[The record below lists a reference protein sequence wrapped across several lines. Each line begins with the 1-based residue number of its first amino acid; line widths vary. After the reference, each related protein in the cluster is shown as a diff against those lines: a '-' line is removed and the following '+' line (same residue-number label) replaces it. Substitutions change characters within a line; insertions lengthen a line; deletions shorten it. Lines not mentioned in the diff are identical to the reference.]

1 MGNRVIK
8 PPNNDCCE
16 GDCTRYHKWHPAVDS
31 NDVIFIPIFNLMR
44 RFYMFCF
51 QCEQTAKGE
60 GCTKIGVCGKQP
72 DVAILQDLLIY
83 ATKGLSLF
91 AREGRKVGV
100 TDARANAFTC
110 EAIFSTLTNVDFDP
124 ERFVTLIHEAV
135 SLRNALK
142 ENVAK
147 AGGKTDFTDE
157 AAKFTPAGTM
167 ADLIAQG
174 EKVGIK
180 SDPTMDADVLGLRE
194 LLIYGIKGVAAYADH
209 ARILGQEDDAVY
221 AFIHDAMAT
230 TLDKNVGVNDYVGLV
245 LKCGEVNLR
254 AMELLDAGNT
264 GTYGHPVPTSV
275 PLGHKKGKAILVSGH
290 DLKDLDMILQQTE
303 GKGIFVYTHGEML
316 PCHGYP
322 ELKKYKHFYGHYGT
336 AWQNQKSEFAA
347 FPGAIIMTTNCIQKP
362 QDSYM
367 DSIFTT
373 GLVGWPGLT
382 HIANKDFAPAIT
394 KALSMPGFA
403 EDEAGKNV
411 MVGFAR
417 NAVMG
422 VAGTVIEAVKS
433 KAIRHFFLVGGCD
446 GAKPGRNYYTKF
458 VEQVPKDCV
467 VLTLAC
473 GKFRFFD
480 KDLGDIGGIPR
491 LLDVGQCNDAY
502 SAVQI
507 AVALAG
513 AFNCG
518 VNDLPLSMI
527 LSWYEQKACAILL
540 TLLYLGIKNI
550 RLGPSLPAFITPN
563 VLDVLVKNFNIM
575 PISTPEE
582 DLKAILG

>member
-1 MGNRVIK
+1 
-8 PPNNDCCE
+8 
-16 GDCTRYHKWHPAVDS
+16 
-31 NDVIFIPIFNLMR
+31 
-44 RFYMFCF
+44 MFCF
-51 QCEQTAKGE
+51 QCEQTSKGT
-60 GCTKIGVCGKQP
+60 GCEKVGVCGKQP
-72 DVAILQDLLIY
+72 DVAALQDLLIY
-83 ATKGLSLF
+83 AVKGLALY
-91 AREGRKVGV
+91 AVEGRKVGV
-100 TDARANAFTC
+100 TDGDVDHFAC

-124 ERFVTLIHEAV
+124 ARFVSLINETV
-135 SLRNALK
+135 KLRDALK
-142 ENVAK
+142 AK
-147 AGGKTDFTDE
+147 VVNAGGRAVFDY
-157 AAKFTPAGTM
+157 AAASYTPDASVEG
-167 ADLIAQG
+167 LVAQG

-180 SDPTMDADVLGLRE
+180 ADPDVNPDILALKE
-194 LLIYGIKGVAAYADH
+194 LLVYGLKGLAAYADH
-209 ARILGQEDDAVY
+209 ARILGKTDETVY
-221 AFIHDAMAT
+221 AFVHEAMAA
-230 TLDKNVGVNDYVGLV
+230 TLDSSLGVDELVGLV
-245 LKCGEVNLR
+245 LKCGEVNLK
-254 AMELLDAGNT
+254 AMEILDAGNT
-264 GTYGHPVPTSV
+264 ETYGHPVPTSV
-275 PLGHKKGKAILVSGH
+275 PLGAKKGKAILVSGH
-290 DLKDLDMILQQTE
+290 DLKDLEDILKQAE
-303 GKGIFVYTHGEML
+303 GKGINIYTHGEML

-322 ELKKYKHFYGHYGT
+322 ELKKYSHFYGHYGT
-336 AWQNQKSEFAA
+336 AWQNQAKEFAA
-347 FPGAIIMTTNCIQKP
+347 FPGSIVMTTNCIQKP
-362 QDSYM
+362 KESYM
-367 DSIFTT
+367 DRIYTA
-373 GLVGWPGLT
+373 GLVGWPGVS
-382 HIANKDFAPAIT
+382 HIADGDFTPAIN
-394 KALSMPGFA
+394 KALEMDGFV
-403 EDEAGKNV
+403 EDTEGKSV

-446 GAKPGRNYYTKF
+446 GAKPGRNYYTEL
-458 VEQVPKDCV
+458 VEKIPQDCV

-513 AFNCG
+513 AFECE

-540 TLLYLGIKNI
+540 TLLHLGIKDI

-575 PISTPEE
+575 PIGTPDE